1 MTHTLL
7 PQNNVWNSN
16 CLHIKA
22 ANIFHIAPT
31 INFSH
36 FFRYTHL
43 PAMEDHMTC
52 WILQLTIQQEISP
65 SLRFWANSHSKFK
78 NLWKFP
84 YIHMDLCACTSTLT
98 HTHIQT
104 AQRFA
109 LLGIVHCVYHNL
121 DSNWCLWWVNTCTIC
136 SEIVVVHSIELP
148 MYMEICIDWLCHTN
162 TSSFRSTNYIIMQ
175 STGETML
182 GI

>member
-22 ANIFHIAPT
+22 ANIFRIAPT

-36 FFRYTHL
+36 FFGYTHL

-98 HTHIQT
+98 HTHTYRRPKDLLCLALFIVFIIIWIAIGVYGEWTLVQ
-104 AQRFA
+104 FA
-109 LLGIVHCVYHNL
+109 LRLLLYIPLNCLCTWRSAQTDCVTQTLALL
-121 DSNWCLWWVNTCTIC
+121 DQ
-136 SEIVVVHSIELP
+136 
-148 MYMEICIDWLCHTN
+148 
-162 TSSFRSTNYIIMQ
+162 II
-175 STGETML
+175 S
-182 GI
+182 